1 MIASEMNLYPNRE
14 RGTQRFYAVQGEA
27 QARALTVNL
36 YDSNGTLLTLTNCRV
51 FLYVVKP
58 DRTIAITEGELTAAA
73 ANQVRFTLPYQAC
86 TCAGLCDAIVQVIGK
101 DFELRFDS
109 LELMVTPTKSDE
121 VFESTADLSVFTRLI
136 RNSDNIDQTLTELRT
151 TKDLMV
157 SVLKNYADDL
167 QPDVSGKLPIPTDDE
182 EDYYHESVVA
192 ADLNGNIL
200 MLDTRSSSAANTYF
214 TCDEGATW
222 EKQSPEAQEYQE
234 TDSDSYY
241 LCVGGKQFLCV
252 GNKRLVWVKINNGI
266 MTIEKTVNVPY
277 TSNVR
282 PAVNSGKYVGGKY
295 FLFIAPIEGYGAQTK
310 VSNPVYFASEGADAA
325 YLTFPISNLVAL
337 DVAFADS
344 TWYILARTAWKQDTE
359 STYYLFKSDDLANW
373 TTVHSWTKDTTY
385 KCFTVRDGYAMVYPK
400 AYSYNDS
407 FAYRICL
414 ADGTTEINYLRDSGT
429 LYANYAVS
437 SDLFD
442 VVLCDNE
449 LAYTKDGKSYRF
461 FQTDFPENFDFT
473 VDIAIPRR
481 RLIVAD
487 GAYYAIYRLDMIG
500 ENLSEKL
507 NAAKANL
514 EALTEATQ
522 KLNDEVVAAAKRV
535 DELITVDG
543 RVMEEGDPLESG
555 TIHITILKQE
565 K

>member
-277 TSNVR
+277 TSNVH

-295 FLFIAPIEGYGAQTK
+295 FLFFTHISGGGDTPMQ
-310 VSNPVYFASEGADAA
+310 PMYFTSEGATGA
-325 YLTFPISNLVAL
+325 YLALPVSNLVAL
-337 DVAFADS
+337 DIAFADS

-385 KCFTVRDGYAMVYPK
+385 KCFTVRDGYAMVYPWES
-400 AYSYNDS
+400 SYKNS
-407 FAYRICL
+407 AVYRICL
-414 ADGTTEINYLRDSGT
+414 SDGTAEEVYLRDSGSLGAT
-429 LYANYAVS
+429 AAVS

-442 VVLCDNE
+442 VVLMDSE

-507 NAAKANL
+507 NTAKANL

-522 KLNDEVVAAAKRV
+522 KLNDETVAAAQRV
-535 DELITVDG
+535 DELITV
-543 RVMEEGDPLESG
+543 GDTEMVAGDALEHG
-555 TIHITILKQE
+555 HVYFWVQ
-565 K
+565 